1 MENRLTFEEYGCLLA
16 LMAKSRSEDPHTRIG
31 GVALNKNGRV
41 LGASYNGLKPG
52 ATIPDWMYKEENR
65 KKKSDFFIHCES
77 NLCALL
83 IKGECYTL
91 CLTQSPCIK
100 CCQNIAALDIQKV
113 VYIKE
118 YEKCKEFKE
127 FFDFH
132 KIKYEELSKPS
143 KEKIMNYLK
152 EISISQ
158 VKQLNK
164 YTNV

>member
-1 MENRLTFEEYGCLLA
+1 MENRFTFEEYGCLLA
-16 LMAKSRSEDPHTRIG
+16 LMAKSRCEDPFTKIG
-31 GVALNKNGRV
+31 GIALNKDGRI

-52 ATIPDWMYKEENR
+52 AIMPNWMCLEDNR

-77 NLCALL
+77 NLCAFLT
-83 IKGECYTL
+83 KGECHTM

-113 VYIKE
+113 IYIKE

-132 KIKYEELSKPS
+132 KIECKELTNES
-143 KEKIMNYLK
+143 KEKILNYIK
-152 EISISQ
+152 DI
-158 VKQLNK
+158 LNFSELF
-164 YTNV
+164 